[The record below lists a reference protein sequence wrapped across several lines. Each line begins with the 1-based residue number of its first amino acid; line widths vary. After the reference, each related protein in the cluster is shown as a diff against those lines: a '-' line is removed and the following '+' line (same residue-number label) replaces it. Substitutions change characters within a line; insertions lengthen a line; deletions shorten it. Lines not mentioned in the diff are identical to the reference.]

1 MKAIVLFILT
11 LTLIEP
17 SRGQKDDLEKYARYI
32 TIGDSLYHVKQYKES
47 AKNFQAAFDALDG
60 KAYPNDRYNAACA
73 YTLAG
78 NKKMAFFHLENL
90 ATGSVN
96 YSDYDHIIQDPDLNA
111 LHKHKRWKQLIQHVK
126 ANKDEIE
133 KDYDKP
139 LVALLD
145 SIYNEDQKY
154 RHELPALEEKYGR
167 NSPEVK
173 AHWDIINEKDSL
185 NLIVVKK
192 ILDERGW
199 LGPQLISGQ
208 GSSTLFLVIQHSDLN
223 TQQQY
228 LPMMREAVKNKNAD
242 PGSLALLEDRVA
254 LGLGEKQVYGSQ
266 IGINNETGTYF
277 VLPLANPDDVDKRRA
292 EVGLMPLNDYVS
304 MFGMTWDL
312 EEYKKQLPELE
323 KYWRKNWN
331 K

>member
-228 LPMMREAVKNKNAD
+228 LPMDA
-242 PGSLALLEDRVA
+242 
-254 LGLGEKQVYGSQ
+254 
-266 IGINNETGTYF
+266 
-277 VLPLANPDDVDKRRA
+277 
-292 EVGLMPLNDYVS
+292 
-304 MFGMTWDL
+304 
-312 EEYKKQLPELE
+312 
-323 KYWRKNWN
+323 
-331 K
+331 